1 MYTLFVKK
9 HSKVF
14 FASICLA
21 LTAMSQSF
29 SKPKSEYVKEEEG
42 FYYGYGKA
50 STNEEAIAI
59 AKKDLIETALTSTLR
74 LKNSRAPR
82 VLISDETAKA
92 RLVNIKPTYPNPKN
106 QLNVVYKISLK
117 DWEKDSKTYEEALRK
132 KLTPVYDSLSGKVSS
147 AEKIEKSISI
157 LNELALAG
165 ETDLLT
171 LQAGATEL
179 FSRKVEG
186 ICQSVLNNMVFAVE
200 TKNGIVGPDTE
211 FIMSIKDKSGAAVPN
226 ISVKAVWELASLPI
240 TTLGEEVA
248 PVISVVKTDNEGKA
262 KIDYPM
268 GEEYLNKIVCLTVS
282 TAFSM
287 SETASKE
294 MRKLDAESSVEGH
307 YVYYENLENAYK
319 SVTVEAGDYKTGAVA
334 QDKRAGVKEKERD
347 ATLSAYAIDLAPVT
361 NYQYAAYIYT
371 TESENAP
378 EFFDNY
384 DYNQENQ
391 PVIGISAKDAEGYA
405 EWLSE
410 QTGAKYRLPTDD
422 EWEVAARAGVAST
435 YPWGDDVPSK
445 NKCANYKGNG
455 QYKGTSPVG
464 SFMNGS
470 NAWGLV
476 DMSGNVWEWTSS
488 NRSETEGLRTVKGGS
503 WMDGPMDLR
512 ISNFKN
518 LEEESNGPDIGF
530 RLVKEVEQTANNE
543 EN

>member
-211 FIMSIKDKSGAAVPN
+211 FIMSIRDKSGAAVPN

-268 GEEYLNKIVCLTVS
+268 GEEYL
-282 TAFSM
+282 
-287 SETASKE
+287 
-294 MRKLDAESSVEGH
+294 
-307 YVYYENLENAYK
+307 
-319 SVTVEAGDYKTGAVA
+319 
-334 QDKRAGVKEKERD
+334 
-347 ATLSAYAIDLAPVT
+347 
-361 NYQYAAYIYT
+361 
-371 TESENAP
+371 
-378 EFFDNY
+378 
-384 DYNQENQ
+384 
-391 PVIGISAKDAEGYA
+391 
-405 EWLSE
+405 
-410 QTGAKYRLPTDD
+410 KYL
-422 EWEVAARAGVAST
+422 
-435 YPWGDDVPSK
+435 
-445 NKCANYKGNG
+445 
-455 QYKGTSPVG
+455 
-464 SFMNGS
+464 
-470 NAWGLV
+470 
-476 DMSGNVWEWTSS
+476 
-488 NRSETEGLRTVKGGS
+488 
-503 WMDGPMDLR
+503 
-512 ISNFKN
+512 
-518 LEEESNGPDIGF
+518 
-530 RLVKEVEQTANNE
+530 
-543 EN
+543 